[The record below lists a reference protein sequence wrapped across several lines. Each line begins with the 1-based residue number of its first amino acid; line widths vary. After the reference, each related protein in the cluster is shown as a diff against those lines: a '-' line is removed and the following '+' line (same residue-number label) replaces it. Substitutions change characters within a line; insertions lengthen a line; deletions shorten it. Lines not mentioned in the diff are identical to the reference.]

1 MKRKRVFA
9 TLKVLGTVLEQL
21 SEEIPD
27 ELKRVM
33 ESDSASTEDLIAYNI
48 IPIDATTSTNA
59 IVFFPEVL
67 ELSLFKTF
75 FFSFFPFCDGILPV
89 RTYC

>member
-1 MKRKRVFA
+1 VYVSWDFA
-9 TLKVLGTVLEQL
+9 RFFISFISELKHLLNCL
-21 SEEIPD
+21 SLLQ
-27 ELKRVM
+27 LKRVM

-59 IVFFPEVL
+59 VVFFPEVI
-67 ELSLFKTF
+67 ELSFFKTF
-75 FFSFFPFCDGILPV
+75 FFFPFCDGILPV